1 MQSPSQRPR
10 QSGAVTDPK
19 QIAILMMSKQ
29 NAVNEAKDD
38 LTLTIRS
45 MMDGANQIVQAY
57 AEQMAGTEEAE
68 KKCAILGKTIADQKK
83 QIDDLQKRIMQFKDA
98 EDQPIKEGEKV
109 EDREGPPPET
119 ESRPES
125 EDKPPPGKKV
135 RPNDMPGGR
144 EDGAGP
150 RKT

>member
-1 MQSPSQRPR
+1 MPQQSQKPR
-10 QSGAVTDPK
+10 QSGAITDPK

-68 KKCAILGKTIADQKK
+68 KKCAILGKAVADQKK
-83 QIDDLQKRIMQFKDA
+83 QIEELQAKVKQLECPVEKGGETEDSCGPPGA
-98 EDQPIKEGEKV
+98 ESGPEPEGEIAPGEKV
-109 EDREGPPPET
+109 
-119 ESRPES
+119 RPSNTSGE
-125 EDKPPPGKKV
+125 KK
-135 RPNDMPGGR
+135 
-144 EDGAGP
+144 DGAGP
-150 RKT
+150 TKT